1 VLGHTASHCK
11 KSGAQEVERVRK
23 ITASTFAER
32 RAQEQKPPNGY
43 AVPPLYKAGGG
54 RHGRTESRGQF
65 AALDDSEDET
75 DAADRISKKQA
86 KKEAKAQAAK
96 EAAEAAV
103 KAIQDSEK
111 AKRYLSALLGI
122 GKKTAAAGSA
132 PTTVSATMTLTKH
145 SLSLVNASKT
155 APKPLR
161 NYKCWADAEE
171 DEEDNISDL
180 SN

>member
-103 KAIQDSEK
+103 KVIQDSEK

-122 GKKTAAAGSA
+122 GKKMPAAAG
-132 PTTVSATMTLTKH
+132 PTTVSATMTLTKQ

-155 APKPLR
+155 VPKSMR
-161 NYKCWADAEE
+161 IYKCWADAEE